1 MPCAGFF
8 NRLRSVCKRAAALPL
23 IAVVKFYQLC
33 ISPFTPPSCRFTPTC
48 SQYAY
53 EAILKWGVVVGI
65 LLGSWRILRCNPLSK
80 GGFDKVPDKPSV
92 KKWVL

>member
-1 MPCAGFF
+1 MK
-8 NRLRSVCKRAAALPL
+8 RLCLKL
-23 IAVVKFYQLC
+23 IRFYQKY
-33 ISPFTPPSCRFTPTC
+33 ISKGIASQCRYTPTC

>member
-1 MPCAGFF
+1 MK
-8 NRLRSVCKRAAALPL
+8 RLCLKL
-23 IAVVKFYQLC
+23 IRFYQKYMSKG
-33 ISPFTPPSCRFTPTC
+33 IVSQCRYTPTC

>member
-1 MPCAGFF
+1 MKRVLLLLI
-8 NRLRSVCKRAAALPL
+8 RL
-23 IAVVKFYQLC
+23 YQKH
-33 ISPFTPPSCRFTPTC
+33 ISPGLPRRCRFSPTC